1 MTSRW
6 IWIYLK
12 DDSPKKE
19 KLRMLLDSGEKIN
32 ITYAHYNWDINVKQ
46 KDIKPQSENI
56 QKTLLTGTFN
66 NI

>member
-1 MTSRW
+1 M
-6 IWIYLK
+6 YLK
-12 DDSPKKE
+12 EDSPKKE
-19 KLRMLLDSGEKIN
+19 KLRTLLDSGEKIN
-32 ITYAHYNWDINVKQ
+32 ITYAYYNWDINIKQ